1 LWGKWQEDK
10 VPELTKKWTAEDR
23 KKEELRLSPVIKLIR
38 EMVDDTLPAM
48 DRVMSDQRQLK
59 FLSSGYTVRVHLE
72 GEPDGD
78 A

>member
-1 LWGKWQEDK
+1 M
-10 VPELTKKWTAEDR
+10 
-23 KKEELRLSPVIKLIR
+23 KLIS

-59 FLSSGYTVRVHLE
+59 FPSSGYTVRVHLE

>member
-1 LWGKWQEDK
+1 M
-10 VPELTKKWTAEDR
+10 
-23 KKEELRLSPVIKLIR
+23 KLIS

>member
-59 FLSSGYTVRVHLE
+59 FPSSGYTVRVHLE
-72 GEPDGD
+72 VEPDGD
-78 A
+78 V